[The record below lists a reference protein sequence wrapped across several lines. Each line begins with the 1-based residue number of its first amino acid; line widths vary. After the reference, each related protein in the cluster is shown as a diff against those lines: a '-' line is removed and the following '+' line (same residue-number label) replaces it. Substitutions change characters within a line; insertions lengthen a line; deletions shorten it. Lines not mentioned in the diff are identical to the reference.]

1 MSIYHGWLSTAINKE
16 KDSVF
21 YFYLPKDLFV
31 GRTTRG
37 RARLGLGKVE
47 NIFKK
52 SIFFNAYPKMEFK
65 KKDKIE
71 RNHNLIIPHKFYM
84 ENSLPP
90 LCFDI
95 ACVVNMESVS
105 LFQRQHLKLS
115 LKRMSSGG
123 K

>member
-1 MSIYHGWLSTAINKE
+1 MIKKW
-16 KDSVF
+16 D
-21 YFYLPKDLFV
+21 
-31 GRTTRG
+31 
-37 RARLGLGKVE
+37 KVE
-47 NIFKK
+47 
-52 SIFFNAYPKMEFK
+52 
-65 KKDKIE
+65 
-71 RNHNLIIPHKFYM
+71 RHHNLIVQHKFYIRGAAP
-84 ENSLPP
+84 SPPP